1 MISLTSLMPAVAAHC
16 LAYSKV
22 VSAATV
28 RTFRALLK
36 TMRLNPRRESNPFFD
51 KKRFTD
57 PDVSYAAS
65 TCDPKKRAHTREPRL
80 LVPLALVRVVIFH
93 SIAIGIGGT
102 PKAIGPRK

>member
-1 MISLTSLMPAVAAHC
+1 MPAVAAHC

-36 TMRLNPRRESNPFFD
+36 TMRLNPRRESNPYFSA
-51 KKRFTD
+51 KKGLRIRTSRT
-57 PDVSYAAS
+57 PHQHAI
-65 TCDPKKRAHTREPRL
+65 RRNGHTRANRDFLSPSRQSM
-80 LVPLALVRVVIFH
+80 FH